1 MKKIAFSINGAEVQ
15 LIETNSLFELRTKL
29 DIPDNYSVRVN
40 GNSLFDVDL
49 KSGDFVSFNEP
60 TAKAHSNNCPHCNKS
75 IGILVTK

>member
-40 GNSLFDVDL
+40 GSGILNSLLDVDL

-75 IGILVTK
+75 IGI